1 MLSNDDACL
10 ITSMMRL
17 LFPPQMRSR
26 IEDQASD
33 VRAFLYRHIHM
44 HPLNEKYGTLIIGT
58 QVGINQAAGGGG
70 VGA

>member
-1 MLSNDDACL
+1 
-10 ITSMMRL
+10 
-17 LFPPQMRSR
+17 MRSK

-58 QVGINQAAGGGG
+58 LVGINQAAGGGG